1 MKRVRLL
8 LLASSLAAAALV
20 AGTALAQSTAPP
32 PTVTITQRL
41 DAVLPQNLP
50 FVDQQGRAVRLGDYL
65 GDTRPV
71 LLVLGYYRCP
81 QLCGLLMHGV
91 LEALQRS
98 GLPRSAYRIVRV
110 SIDPED
116 TPAIARDRRH
126 VDLAYA
132 ASLEDGRTA
141 GAPLDLQ
148 LLTGTP
154 QATEAL
160 AQRVGFGFERSTG
173 EDAAARFAH
182 AAGFVV
188 VTPQGRV
195 SRYLMG
201 VSFDPQSLRAAID
214 GAARGDIGSFTDR
227 IALLC
232 AHVDLRLGRHSE
244 AVMIA
249 TRVLGCTLVAGL
261 ALWCWRRRRPAHGDE
276 A

>member
-1 MKRVRLL
+1 MKRARLL
-8 LLASSLAAAALV
+8 LIAGSLAAAALT
-20 AGTALAQSTAPP
+20 AGPARAESTAPP
-32 PTVTITQRL
+32 PKVTITQRL
-41 DAVLPQNLP
+41 DAVLPRNLP
-50 FVDQQGRAVRLGDYL
+50 LVDHQGRAVHLGDYL
-65 GDTRPV
+65 GDGRPM

-91 LEALQRS
+91 LEALQQS

-116 TPAIARDRRH
+116 TPATARDRRR

-132 ASLEDGRTA
+132 ASLANARHA
-141 GAPLDLQ
+141 SAPLDLQ

-154 QATEAL
+154 QATATL
-160 AQRVGFGFERSTG
+160 AQRVGFGFERSSG
-173 EDAAARFAH
+173 GGDARFAH

-201 VSFDPQSLRAAID
+201 VSFDPRSLRDAVD

-249 TRVLGCTLVAGL
+249 TRVLGCALVAGL
-261 ALWCWRRRRPAHGDE
+261 ALWCWRRREPARGGK